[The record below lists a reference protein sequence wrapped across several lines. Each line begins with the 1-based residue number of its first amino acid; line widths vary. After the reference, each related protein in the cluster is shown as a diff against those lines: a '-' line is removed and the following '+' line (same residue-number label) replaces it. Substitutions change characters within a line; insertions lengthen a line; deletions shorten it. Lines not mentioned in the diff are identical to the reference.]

1 MLGRPQPSADIR
13 WISDSSSATIMFAPG
28 PGNGKLL
35 GVAVMGGG
43 VIEVDGRNGQHPSNR
58 SVLSRRRRRAPSG
71 RRCPVLATNAI
82 GEVAVTGRSAFVH
95 EQILRAV
102 FPLSIDGAI
111 ATGSAR
117 SMIA

>member
-1 MLGRPQPSADIR
+1 
-13 WISDSSSATIMFAPG
+13 
-28 PGNGKLL
+28 
-35 GVAVMGGG
+35 
-43 VIEVDGRNGQHPSNR
+43 
-58 SVLSRRRRRAPSG
+58 
-71 RRCPVLATNAI
+71 VLATNAI

-117 SMIA
+117 STIA